1 MAWALSSVVL
11 WALRLL
17 FGIYRLGHLR
27 GQTLGHTLSHCG
39 AIMKRAELEL
49 KFTGAALG
57 WAADELEFSDR
68 EISQTLGVDR
78 KTVHRW
84 RNRESVPGPEQR
96 KQVEKLSQL
105 KWLLD
110 NAFRTP
116 DIGKRWLYRPASGLG
131 GKTPA
136 ASLLEGKIDSVIG
149 VLATHIS
156 GAYV

>member
-1 MAWALSSVVL
+1 MTERS
-11 WALRLL
+11 
-17 FGIYRLGHLR
+17 GR
-27 GQTLGHTLSHCG
+27 GKKV
-39 AIMKRAELEL
+39 AIIKRSELEL
-49 KFTGAALG
+49 EFTGAALG
-57 WAADELEFSDR
+57 WAAEELEFSEP

-78 KTVHRW
+78 KSVHRW
-84 RNRESVPGPEQR
+84 RRRESVPGPEQR

-105 KWLLD
+105 KWLLN

-116 DIGKRWLYRPASGLG
+116 EIGKRWLYRPAPGLG

>member
-1 MAWALSSVVL
+1 
-11 WALRLL
+11 
-17 FGIYRLGHLR
+17 
-27 GQTLGHTLSHCG
+27 
-39 AIMKRAELEL
+39 MKRAELEL
-49 KFTGAALG
+49 DFTGAALG
-57 WAADELEFSDR
+57 WAAEELEFSEP

-84 RNRESVPGPEQR
+84 RRRESVPGPEQR
-96 KQVEKLSQL
+96 KQIEKLSQL
-105 KWLLD
+105 KWLLN

-116 DIGKRWLYRPASGLG
+116 DIGKRWLYRPTPGLG